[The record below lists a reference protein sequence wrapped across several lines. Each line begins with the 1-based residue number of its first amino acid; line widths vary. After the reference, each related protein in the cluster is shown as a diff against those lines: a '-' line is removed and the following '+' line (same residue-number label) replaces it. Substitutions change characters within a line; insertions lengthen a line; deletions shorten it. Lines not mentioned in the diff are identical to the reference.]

1 MSNLQNL
8 MLVILPAISFLL
20 MYFFSRRVKRN
31 ADLRHLPHIFSVFYL
46 LFLCIGEVHEMIDG
60 NFLRWFVIIVI
71 FLVLVFL
78 SKDRDLGLLKVL
90 NHKNHVDF
98 SNALAG
104 LFVLHSVADSS
115 VIATGHQNLF
125 WAILLHRLLDGVL
138 LFGLIYEKGLN
149 YKNTVILS
157 CFLILPIITMA
168 IGVSFKDFPVLSNLF
183 VIALSVNVV
192 LDILSELNHSH
203 GVKRYKVF
211 LTVLLALLFSWLT
224 IH

>member
-20 MYFFSRRVKRN
+20 IHFFSQKFKGS
-31 ADLRHLPHIFSVFYL
+31 ADLRHLPHTFSVFYL
-46 LFLCIGEVHEMIDG
+46 LFLCISEVHEIIDG
-60 NFLRWFVIIVI
+60 NFLRWFLIAIVFI
-71 FLVLVFL
+71 VLVFF
-78 SKDRDLGLLKVL
+78 SKDRNLFLLKML

-98 SNALAG
+98 SNSLAG

-115 VIATGHQNLF
+115 IIATGHQNLF

-149 YKNTVILS
+149 YKNTVILL
-157 CFLILPIITMA
+157 CFLVLPIITMA
-168 IGVSFKDFPVLSNLF
+168 IGISLKDFPTLSNLF
-183 VIALSVNVV
+183 VVVLSINVV

-203 GVKRYKVF
+203 GVKRHKVF
-211 LTVLLALLFSWLT
+211 LTILLALLFSLLT
-224 IH
+224 VH